1 MSQQANQFPVI
12 SSKEVM
18 AMIVQELESPSDSWV
33 DRISVDFV
41 SSVATEVYGGLG
53 NVPMMREWVGDKI
66 AKQLKEYTLRIDNK
80 DWESTLAVKVRDL
93 QRDKTGQLKM
103 RVGELV
109 QRARAHREKLV
120 STLIGAADASTYGS
134 CYDGATFFSDTHSV
148 NSLTIDNSVAYD
160 VTTTTAP
167 TSTEMSAAIMQSI
180 QTLYSFVDDQNEPI
194 NQNAKNFI
202 IMVPTVFWSAAITAV
217 TKDRLSANTDN
228 PLLNI
233 GLGLTVVQNPRLSWT
248 TKFATFVA
256 DAGGLRPFII
266 QTENDLQ
273 VTALAE
279 GSDHAFKNK
288 EHLYSVE
295 KSGNVGYGRFDKAVL
310 TTLT

>member
-12 SSKEVM
+12 SSREVQ
-18 AMIVQELESPSDSWV
+18 AMIIQALESPTDSWV
-33 DRISVDFV
+33 DRISSDFK

-66 AKQLKEYTLRIDNK
+66 AKQLKEYSLRIDNK

-93 QRDKTGQLKM
+93 DRDKTGQLKM
-103 RVGELV
+103 RIGELV

-120 STLIGAADASTYGS
+120 STLVGAADASTYGLT
-134 CYDGATFFSDTHSV
+134 YDGVNFFSDTHSV
-148 NSLTIDNSVAYD
+148 NGNTIDNNVSYD
-160 VTTTTAP
+160 IATTTAP
-167 TSTEMSAAIMQSI
+167 TSAEMSAAIMASI
-180 QTLYSFVDDQNEPI
+180 QTLYTFVDDQNEPI
-194 NQNAKNFI
+194 NQAATKFV

-217 TKDRLSANTDN
+217 TKDRLSANADN

-233 GLGLTVVQNPRLSWT
+233 GLSLSVVQNPRLTWT

-256 DAGGLRPFII
+256 DADGLRPFII
-266 QTENDLQ
+266 QTENDLA

-295 KSGNVGYGRFDKAVL
+295 KSGNVGYGRFDKAAL
-310 TTLT
+310 TTFI